1 MVDETNQDE
10 KRRRDD
16 QREKAAEIS
25 AIFVNSYSIDW
36 SSESLRI
43 AFAEYLYGQKHYR
56 VAVLLPMED
65 AERLGEHLTEIA
77 QKAKRERNEK

>member
-1 MVDETNQDE
+1 MVDGTNQDG

-16 QREKAAEIS
+16 QREKVAELS
-25 AIFVNSYSIDW
+25 AIFADSYSIDW

-56 VAVLLPMED
+56 VAVVLPMED